1 MATDATEKK
10 QTAREVGLHPHSSDV
25 VHNVLFDLF
34 LAGSVSSMA
43 NPQIRFQGTSWL
55 SATSR
60 KEPSG
65 HQHVLHVTDI
75 PGYLEVKPKTGLTD
89 WVIKEVPQYKGYAAD
104 LRGIKD
110 IDDYLNRQFSAKRRS
125 ALRGK
130 IRKLERE
137 CAIRTSF
144 FCGEI
149 SDAQYLEHMQG
160 FYQLL
165 SQRFDQ
171 KRTFNRNLL
180 YRQDYYRIFK
190 PLIRSGK
197 ACLMVMED
205 GHQAI
210 SYSIAFCHK
219 AIMFG
224 FMQTFDPAYAHYNL
238 GDVAMYRKLERS
250 LELGVTWYDFS
261 KGDNRFKD
269 KWCNQTYTLDY
280 WVCHRKEHLPAAV
293 KAHISITLLRLR
305 QWLRDIGFL
314 GKRFQ
319 MDRFLYKRRTRQLE
333 GFRWEDG
340 LPGSGPATPK
350 KEV

>member
-10 QTAREVGLHPHSSDV
+10 QTLREVGQHPHSSDA

-34 LAGSVSSMA
+34 LSGVVSSMA
-43 NPQIRFQGTSWL
+43 DPQIGFQGTTWL
-55 SATSR
+55 SATPR
-60 KEPSG
+60 RGPSE
-65 HQHVLHVTDI
+65 QQPLLHVTDI
-75 PGYLEVKPKTGLTD
+75 PGYLEMKPKAEYTE
-89 WVIKEVPQYKGYAAD
+89 WVVQVVPQYNGYAAD
-104 LRGIKD
+104 LREIKT
-110 IDDYLNRQFSAKRRS
+110 IDDYLQRQFSAKRRS

-149 SDAQYLEHMQG
+149 SDALYLKHMQG

-180 YRQDYYRIFK
+180 YWAEYYRIFK

-197 ACLMVMED
+197 ACLMVIED
-205 GHQAI
+205 GQRPI

-219 AIMFG
+219 TIMFG

-261 KGDNRFKD
+261 KGDNAFKD
-269 KWCNQTYTLDY
+269 KWCNHTYTLDY
-280 WVCHRKEHLPAAV
+280 WVCHRKQHLIATI
-293 KAHISITLLRLR
+293 KAQIIIVLLRLR

-319 MDRFLYKRRTRQLE
+319 MDRFLYRRRIRQLE

-340 LPGSGPATPK
+340 LPGPGPETPK
-350 KEV
+350 